1 MYIIININRLDAVQY
16 SQQSVRE
23 LAVKSMS
30 IYINRTSKSKTAQNL
45 ILLLTNTKIN
55 PIVNDPFKAEG
66 LIELLISLMRYV
78 TSNFIID
85 HYTLFWDN
93 FSVYLSHEAST
104 VRQAVSSCIYK
115 LYYLVFLTL
124 AVKDSNPE
132 LFLLFMDLLTNYWN
146 NTEETDENKI
156 WQKKE
161 GLYLVYEL
169 VFKYLLK
176 VHGKEL
182 NKEKF
187 NMYKSPQKIDRKS
200 TPASEKVNKL
210 IERKN
215 SLFSE
220 DKLSTKDVV

>member
-1 MYIIININRLDAVQY
+1 
-16 SQQSVRE
+16 
-23 LAVKSMS
+23 
-30 IYINRTSKSKTAQNL
+30 
-45 ILLLTNTKIN
+45 
-55 PIVNDPFKAEG
+55 
-66 LIELLISLMRYV
+66 
-78 TSNFIID
+78 
-85 HYTLFWDN
+85 
-93 FSVYLSHEAST
+93 
-104 VRQAVSSCIYK
+104 
-115 LYYLVFLTL
+115 
-124 AVKDSNPE
+124 
-132 LFLLFMDLLTNYWN
+132 MDLLTNYWN
-146 NTEETDENKI
+146 NTEVTDENKI

-176 VHGKEL
+176 IHGKEL

-220 DKLSTKDVV
+220 DKISTKDMV